1 MIVICAWCKK
11 FIREKEP
18 KEDKSVS
25 HSCCEECKKKVDE
38 QIKKQK
44 KVQQFI
50 LKTTYLTL

>member
-1 MIVICAWCKK
+1 MIVLCAWCKK